1 MTSTIA
7 SGTSSSTTAV
17 TSPSVSLLQEILKQL
32 YTLGKPPPPM
42 LHSRVPANTT
52 SQSTESAS
60 QQTSTTAQPTTATT
74 TSKAQPE
81 ADIPINIEKLNSI
94 KESYFGPTDSSELEE
109 FLLMYLGTI
118 QICKHEYNSMENNIQ
133 EVVRTLKEQQAKAN
147 KKKKRKRKNLPEGSK
162 NLLKKWLADH
172 WFHPYPTNEEKLMLC
187 EQTGIT
193 LHSLNHWFINARRRN
208 VLCYALS
215 GNNNPE
221 REISTQ

>member
-1 MTSTIA
+1 MATA
-7 SGTSSSTTAV
+7 STSSGSTASAIST
-17 TSPSVSLLQEILKQL
+17 SVSLLQEILKQL

-42 LHSRVPANTT
+42 LHSRVAPSTQNADSSGTT
-52 SQSTESAS
+52 
-60 QQTSTTAQPTTATT
+60 PTTAPATPP
-74 TSKAQPE
+74 KAAAQPE
-81 ADIPINIEKLNSI
+81 PEIPINIEKLTQI
-94 KESYFGPTDSSELEE
+94 KEAYFGPADNSELEE
-109 FLLMYLGTI
+109 FLLMYLETI
-118 QICKHEYNSMENNIQ
+118 QICKHEYNSLENNVQ

-147 KKKKRKRKNLPEGSK
+147 KKKKRKRKNLPEASK

-208 VLCYALS
+208 VLCYALG

-221 REISTQ
+221 KEIPPNQ